1 MKKYI
6 YLCLLFFMA
15 TPVMAQQKVKGIT
28 IDTLKQLS
36 MQSATVT
43 LLDKS
48 DSSIVGFT
56 RTNADGA
63 FILNVKD
70 PGLYLLLIGFKN
82 YVDYYDQIKLEKNE
96 EKNLGRIPMLSR
108 DQLLKEIVVTRQ
120 RAAIKIKG
128 DTTEYVADSFNFLSI
143 INTCKLSLI

>member
-1 MKKYI
+1 MKPNPMKKYL

-15 TPVMAQQKVKGIT
+15 TPVLAQQKIKGIA

-63 FILNVKD
+63 FTLNVKD
-70 PGLYLLLIGFKN
+70 PGIYLLLIGFKN
-82 YVDYYDQIKLEKNE
+82 YVDYYDQIKLEEN
-96 EKNLGRIPMLSR
+96 
-108 DQLLKEIVVTRQ
+108 
-120 RAAIKIKG
+120 
-128 DTTEYVADSFNFLSI
+128 
-143 INTCKLSLI
+143 